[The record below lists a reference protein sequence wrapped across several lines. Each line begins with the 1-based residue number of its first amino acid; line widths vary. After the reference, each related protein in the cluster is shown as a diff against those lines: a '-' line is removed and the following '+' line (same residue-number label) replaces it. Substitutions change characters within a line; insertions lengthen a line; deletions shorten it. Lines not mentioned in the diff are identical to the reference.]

1 MKIILTFYFAFISF
15 LTISA
20 QNRVEFSTLK
30 KTVKIPFKLI
40 NNLIIVPVHVNGTE
54 LNFLLDSGVEETIL
68 FSLDEKEELPLFNV
82 EKILLKGLGTQEPIE
97 GLKSYKNTFS
107 VSGLD
112 FFEQEI
118 VVVLDQNFNFSSSL
132 GTEVNGIMGFNFFN
146 QNILKIDYVKKML
159 LVYNPKKF
167 DADRTFSKFKVFNF
181 ALENAKPYLTVQIEL
196 NDHTFDAKCLID
208 TGNSDGLWLF
218 ESKSKDIS
226 IPEKNFDDFLGRGFS
241 GEIFGKKAKISSVV
255 LDEFKFNNVITA
267 FPDSVSLASVKMVE
281 SRMGSIGGEILRRFT
296 AIYDYQNKKV
306 YLKKNKFYKD
316 KFRYN
321 NSGITIHHSGVQWYK
336 EELQIDN
343 FVTVS
348 DESAYKKNST
358 DLKYNFKLIPIYEI
372 LNIRKNSPAAKVGL
386 LSGDI
391 IVKINGNSVYKLNL
405 EQVNQLLKMENE
417 RDVSLVI
424 ERKGKEF
431 NYKFKIVDLL

>member
-1 MKIILTFYFAFISF
+1 MKIILTFCF
-15 LTISA
+15 LFVSIFTISA
-20 QNRVEFSTLK
+20 QNRVEFSTSK
-30 KTVKIPFKLI
+30 KAVKIPFKLI
-40 NNLIIVPVHVNGTE
+40 NNLIIVPIKVNGTE

-82 EKILLKGLGTQEPIE
+82 EKILLKGLGTQDAIE
-97 GLKSYKNTFS
+97 GLKSYKNTLS
-107 VSGLD
+107 VAELD

-132 GTEVNGIMGFNFFN
+132 GTEVNGIIGYHFFN
-146 QNILKIDYVKKML
+146 HNTLEIDYVKKKII
-159 LVYNPKKF
+159 VYNPTKFNPYKTFKKF
-167 DADRTFSKFKVFNF
+167 KEFNF
-181 ALENAKPYLTVQIEL
+181 ILENAKPYLTVQVEL
-196 NDHTFDAKCLID
+196 NNQTFDAKCLID

-218 ESKSKDIS
+218 ESKNKHIR
-226 IPEKNFDDFLGRGFS
+226 IPQRNFDDFLGRGFS
-241 GEIFGKKAKISSVV
+241 GEIFGKKAKIASV
-255 LDEFKFNNVITA
+255 LIDDFKFDNVVTA
-267 FPDSVSLASVKMVE
+267 FPDSVSLASVKMVD

-296 AIYDYQNKKV
+296 AIYDYKNSKV

-336 EELQIDN
+336 EELQLDN

-348 DESAYKKNST
+348 DGSAYKRNVT

-372 LNIRKNSPAAKVGL
+372 LNIRKDSPAAKVGL
-386 LSGDI
+386 LSGDV
-391 IVKINGNSVYKLNL
+391 IVRINGNLVYKLNL
-405 EQVNQLLKMENE
+405 EQVNQLFRVENQ
-417 RDVSLVI
+417 RDVTLVI

-431 NYKFKIVDLL
+431 TYKFKIIDLL